1 MGIELLAAI
10 FLAAAVV
17 AVPIARRLGLGAVLG
32 YLAGGVLIGPFGL
45 RLVTDVE
52 RILHFA
58 EFGVV
63 LLLFVI
69 GLELQP
75 SRLWSMRR
83 SVFGTGALQLGLTGT
98 LLGGLAWLGGL
109 ATSAAVVVGL
119 ALALSSTAFALQI
132 LAERNE
138 LTARHGRTAF
148 SILLF
153 QDLAVIPILAV
164 LPLLATGGGDVEG
177 DGIAWPLA
185 RVVLMLAL
193 VIVGGRY
200 LLRYALRLIAA
211 TRLQEIFTAFALLV
225 VIGTALL
232 MEAVGLSMGLGAF
245 LAGVLLA
252 DSEYRH
258 ELEADI
264 EPFKGLLLGL
274 FFIAVGMSLNLGI
287 ILEQPL
293 QIATLVVLLLLIK
306 AAVLAPLGLW
316 SGLSLASARRLG
328 ATLPQGGEFA
338 FVIFSVALGTGL
350 ITQPL
355 NDLLIVVVTLSMA
368 LTPPLVLLNDRLEA
382 RSTGSGEPGYDV
394 RPDGDSQVIIA
405 GFGRV
410 GQIVARILR
419 ARKITFTALDKSSAQ
434 VDFVARYGN
443 KIYYGDASRLD
454 LLRAA
459 RAERAEIFVLAID
472 DVEESVRTA
481 EVVSR
486 HFPEL
491 RIYAR
496 ARNRQHAHR
505 LMDLGITIL
514 RRDTFLSS
522 IDLAREV
529 LIGLGLPAAAAERAA
544 KRFREHDEQRLWADH
559 EAHRDDQK
567 MIHRARQAAEELEE
581 MFEKD
586 RLEDAAD

>member
-1 MGIELLAAI
+1 MSLQLLAAI
-10 FLAAAVV
+10 FLGAAVI
-17 AVPIARRLGLGAVLG
+17 AVPIARWLGLGAVLG

-45 RLVTDVE
+45 RLVTDVDS
-52 RILHFA
+52 ILHFA

-75 SRLWSMRR
+75 GRLWSMRR
-83 SVFGTGALQLGLTGT
+83 AVFGTGLFQVGLTAALLGT
-98 LLGGLAWLGGL
+98 LGWLGGL
-109 ATSAAVVVGL
+109 SLTQTVVVAL
-119 ALALSSTAFALQI
+119 SLALSSTAFALQI

-138 LTARHGRTAF
+138 LTTRHGRTAF

-164 LPLLATGGGDVEG
+164 VPLLAPGGEDAAPDE
-177 DGIAWPLA
+177 IWWALA
-185 RVVLMLAL
+185 EVAVVLVT

-200 LLRYALRLIAA
+200 LLRYGLRLIAS
-211 TRLQEIFTAFALLV
+211 TGIREIFTASALLV

-232 MEAVGLSMGLGAF
+232 MEVVDLSMGLGAF

-252 DSEYRH
+252 ESEYRH

-274 FFIAVGMSLNLGI
+274 FFIAVGMSLNLRVV
-287 ILEQPL
+287 LEQPL
-293 QIATLVVLLLLIK
+293 AILGLVIALLLIK
-306 AAVLAPLGLW
+306 GVVLLAVGRW
-316 SGLSLASARRLG
+316 SGLSLKSSRKLA

-338 FVIFSVALGTGL
+338 FVIFSVALGAEVIG
-350 ITQPL
+350 QSL
-355 NDLLIVVVTLSMA
+355 NDLLTVVVTLSMM
-368 LTPPLVLLNDRLEA
+368 LTPLLVLLNQMLEERTSEA
-382 RSTGSGEPGYDV
+382 AEPGYDV
-394 RPDGDSQVIIA
+394 SPAEESQVIIA

-419 ARKITFTALDKSSAQ
+419 ARKIPFTALDKSSDT

-443 KIYYGDASRLD
+443 NIYYGDASRLE

-459 RAERAEIFVLAID
+459 RADKAEIFVLAID
-472 DVEESVRTA
+472 DIGDSLKTA
-481 EVVSR
+481 EVVR
-486 HFPEL
+486 KHFPKL
-491 RIYAR
+491 KIYAR
-496 ARNRQHAHR
+496 AHNRKHAYQ
-505 LMDLGITIL
+505 LMDLGVTIF
-514 RRDTFLSS
+514 RRETFLSS

-529 LIGLGLPAAAAERAA
+529 LVGLGLRPATAERAA
-544 KRFREHDEQRLWADH
+544 RRFREHDERRLWADH
-559 EAHRDDQK
+559 EAHRDVER
-567 MIHRARQAAEELEE
+567 MIYLAKKGAEELEE